1 MSAPTI
7 RGWCPGAYR
16 PMLSGDGWVMRV
28 RPWMGELTAAQAM
41 ALCDVAQRYGTG
53 TLELTSRANVQI
65 RGVAAADQDAVIEA
79 LSGADLLDAD
89 PDHEGRRN
97 LVMTP
102 DWEVGDT
109 THGLACA
116 LTEAFAGLPEL
127 PGKFGYVID
136 TGPTAWVT
144 DAPGDIRFER
154 GVGAEL
160 ILVADG
166 ATAGRLVT
174 QATAL
179 AALKEMVAWFVET
192 GGRKTGRMARHL
204 KVRKL
209 PCEWTAVQRRGHD
222 ASPRVHGTIL
232 GVPFGALDAR
242 DLREFVRS
250 AAVNVVRILPGRRLL
265 ALGCDTAIPKGFCA
279 ADDPLLNVHACIGA
293 PGCPQAHGPTR
304 EVARAL
310 AATLPR
316 GGTLHVSGCAKG
328 CAHPRVADRTLV
340 ATKDGFDLVS
350 EGAPWDAPV
359 QRGLSA
365 DMITADSAFMD
376 IQT

>member
-1 MSAPTI
+1 
-7 RGWCPGAYR
+7 
-16 PMLSGDGWVMRV
+16 MLSGDGWVVRV
-28 RPWMGELTAAQAM
+28 RPWMGELTAAQVVV
-41 ALCDVAQRYGTG
+41 LCDLAQSYGTG
-53 TLELTSRANVQI
+53 TLDLTNRANVQI
-65 RGVAAADQDAVIEA
+65 RGVAETDHDAVIQA
-79 LSGADLLDAD
+79 LLGAELLDKD

-102 DWEVGDT
+102 DWALGDA
-109 THGLACA
+109 THGLASA
-116 LTEAFAGLPEL
+116 LMEALVSLPEL

-136 TGPTAWVT
+136 TGRTAWVT

-166 ATAGRLVT
+166 AMAGRLVT
-174 QATAL
+174 PTTAL
-179 AALKEMVAWFVET
+179 AALQEMVAWFVET

-204 KVRKL
+204 QVQKL
-209 PCEWTAVQRRGHD
+209 PREWTAALRRGYD
-222 ASPRVHGTIL
+222 ASPCVDGTVL

-242 DLREFVRS
+242 DLREFLQS
-250 AAVNVVRILPGRRLL
+250 SAVNVVRILPGRRLL
-265 ALGCDTAIPKGFCA
+265 ALGCDTAIPQGFCT
-279 ADDPLLNVHACIGA
+279 ADDPLLNIHACIGA
-293 PGCPQAHGPTR
+293 PGCPQALGPTR

-310 AATLPR
+310 VATLPR
-316 GGTLHVSGCAKG
+316 GETLHVSGCAKG

-350 EGAPWDAPV
+350 KGAPWNAPV

-365 DMITADSAFMD
+365 DMITADPSLMD

>member
-1 MSAPTI
+1 MSVPTI
-7 RGWCPGAYR
+7 KGWCPGAYR
-16 PMLSGDGWVMRV
+16 PMLSGDGWVVRV
-28 RPWMGELTAAQAM
+28 RPWMGELTAAQVEV
-41 ALCDVAQRYGTG
+41 LCDVSQRYGTG
-53 TLELTSRANVQI
+53 TLELTNRANVQI
-65 RGVAAADQDAVIEA
+65 RGVAEIDHDAVIQA
-79 LSGADLLDAD
+79 LLAAKLLDTD

-102 DWEVGDT
+102 DWQVGDA
-109 THGLACA
+109 THSLASTLMGA
-116 LTEAFAGLPEL
+116 LVGLPEL

-136 TGPTAWVT
+136 TGRTAWVT

-154 GVGAEL
+154 GIGAEL

-174 QATAL
+174 PTTAL

-204 KVRKL
+204 KVQKL
-209 PCEWTAVQRRGHD
+209 PCEWTAIQRRGYD
-222 ASPRVHGTIL
+222 VSPRVNGTVL

-242 DLREFVRS
+242 DLVEFVQS
-250 AAVNVVRILPGRRLL
+250 ATVNVVRILPGRRLL
-265 ALGCDTAIPKGFCA
+265 ALGYDTVIPQGFCT
-279 ADDPLLNVHACIGA
+279 ADDPFLNIHACTGA
-293 PGCPQAHGPTR
+293 PGCPQALGPTR

-316 GGTLHVSGCAKG
+316 GETLHVSGCAKG
-328 CAHPRVADRTLV
+328 CAHPRGADRTLV
-340 ATKDGFDLVS
+340 ATKHGFDLVTK
-350 EGAPWDAPV
+350 GAPWDAPV

-365 DMITADSAFMD
+365 DMITAVPTLMD